1 MSRPLPEGYERHE
14 SPDLTFVHRSG
25 DHEIIQAMGLAD
37 LRTLEDLLRRG
48 DRGGRGRIVPLSP
61 PDGLPGPSLIL
72 KQVLHGGLP
81 GRFNRDRFRGPG
93 RLLREL
99 EVTVQARERGVP
111 LPDIGFLAWTRER
124 PCRLYLAS
132 VRVPGSRSLADWL
145 CRDGRDPGR
154 RPALG
159 AAARAVREM
168 HDAGMWHADLNLRNL
183 LVAETD
189 GPPEGFVI
197 DVFGSRL
204 HPRLDERH
212 RSENL
217 ARLLRSVLKDDAVAA
232 RATARDRVGFLRD
245 YCGADGRFRE
255 RCRRVRR
262 KLAWLPLHRV
272 GWRLGLR

>member
-1 MSRPLPEGYERHE
+1 VSQALPDGYERHE
-14 SPDLTFVHRSG
+14 APDLTFVHRSG
-25 DHEIIQAMGLAD
+25 DHETIQAMGLTD
-37 LRTLEDLLRRG
+37 LVTLEDRLRLG
-48 DRGGRGRIVPLSP
+48 APGGRGRVVSLSP

-72 KQVLHGGLP
+72 KQVLHGGLY
-81 GRFNRDRFRGPG
+81 GRLNRDRFRGPG
-93 RLLREL
+93 RLFREL

-111 LPDIGFLAWTRER
+111 LPELGFLAWTRDR

-132 VRVPGSRSLADWL
+132 VRVPASRSLADWI

-154 RPALG
+154 RPALR

-168 HDAGMWHADLNLRNL
+168 HDAGMWHGDLNLRNL

-204 HPRLDERH
+204 HPRLDER
-212 RSENL
+212 RRAENL
-217 ARLLRSVLKDDAVAA
+217 ARLLRSVLKDDAVAVH
-232 RATARDRVGFLRD
+232 ATARDRARFLRD
-245 YCGADGRFRE
+245 YGGGDERFRE
-255 RCRRVRR
+255 RCGRVRR
-262 KLAWLPLHRV
+262 ELAWLPFHRV